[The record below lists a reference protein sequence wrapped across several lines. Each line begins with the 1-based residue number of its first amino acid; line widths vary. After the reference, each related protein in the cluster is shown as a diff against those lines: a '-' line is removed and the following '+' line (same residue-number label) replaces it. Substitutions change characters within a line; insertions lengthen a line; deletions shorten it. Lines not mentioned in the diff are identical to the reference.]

1 MIDLAVFDVN
11 ETLFP
16 LDPVADRMG
25 HVGLANQFE
34 RWFAR
39 VLRDGVA
46 SGAAGAF
53 VTFHD
58 LLSHHL
64 DVLLES
70 AQATS
75 SGPFSDRAEAIEHVL
90 AGFDEV
96 AAHPD
101 VAAGLQHLN
110 DELVEVVA
118 LTNGSAEQ
126 TTAFLERA
134 GLEHLVAEVHDVSVV
149 RRWKPA
155 PEPYQWVL
163 DRFGREP
170 GQAAMIAVHPWD
182 VQGAQQVGMVGAWLD
197 RAGERYPTGFVAPDV
212 TAADL
217 PGLVREL
224 VERA

>member
-1 MIDLAVFDVN
+1 MIDLAVLDVN

-16 LDPVADRMG
+16 LDPVADRMA
-25 HVGLANQFE
+25 HVGLAGEFE

-46 SGAAGAF
+46 AGAAGAF

-64 DVLLES
+64 DVLLDSEPT
-70 AQATS
+70 AAAT
-75 SGPFSDRAEAIEHVL
+75 PFADRAEAVAHVL

-96 AAHPD
+96 VAHPD
-101 VAAGLQHLN
+101 VAAGLQRLH

-126 TTAFLERA
+126 TTAFLQRA

-155 PEPYQWVL
+155 PEPYRWVL
-163 DRFGREP
+163 DRFGLEP
-170 GQAAMIAVHPWD
+170 AQAAMIAVHPWD

-197 RAGERYPTGFVAPDV
+197 RDHERYPTGFVAPDV
-212 TAADL
+212 TASDL
-217 PGLVREL
+217 PGLVTTL
-224 VERA
+224 VERV